1 MKYFTKIVDSMNKF
15 MIPIVIDK
23 RDLKPVYGEVFYEAP
38 EQFDD
43 DEHGKNVGHDHVKS
57 GR

>member
-1 MKYFTKIVDSMNKF
+1 MKYFTRIVDSMIKF
-15 MIPIVIDK
+15 RISTVIDK

-38 EQFDD
+38 ERFDGVD
-43 DEHGKNVGHDHVKS
+43 HGKNVGHDHVES

>member
-1 MKYFTKIVDSMNKF
+1 MKYFTRIVDSMIKF
-15 MIPIVIDK
+15 RIPTVIGK

-38 EQFDD
+38 ERFDGVN
-43 DEHGKNVGHDHVKS
+43 HRKNVGRDHVKS